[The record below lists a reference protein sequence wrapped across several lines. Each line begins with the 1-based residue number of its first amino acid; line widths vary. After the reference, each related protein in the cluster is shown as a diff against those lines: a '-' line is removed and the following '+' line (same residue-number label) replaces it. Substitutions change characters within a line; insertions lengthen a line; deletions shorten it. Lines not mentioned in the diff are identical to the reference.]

1 MSALVRR
8 LIGSVPRG
16 WGRFLLALVL
26 ASAASLSSVA
36 LMGVSG
42 WLLSRAA
49 EHPPVMYL
57 TAAAVLVRAFGISR
71 GVARYTER
79 LVGHDLGLRLQ
90 SALRLDTYR
99 ALARTTLLGR
109 RRGDLLTRV
118 VADVDAVLD
127 AVVRVA
133 IPFLSGLFVLLAAS
147 AVVSVF
153 SWPAAVALLASAL
166 IAGVAAPWLAARISS
181 RADEAAIS
189 GRGALADA
197 VHEVGR
203 TATDLVAYSAQDRA
217 LARVAAADDA
227 LRGFEERAAWTR
239 GLATGIQTLAAGASV
254 MATLALGAAQVRAG
268 DLDHTMLAVLVL
280 LPLALHEVFA
290 DFTKAAQ
297 THTRSRVALARVT
310 EILTAE
316 PVGRGDLDASP
327 TDEAPRVSV
336 RDLTLGWPGAEPL
349 LGGLSFEVAAGESL
363 AIVGPS
369 GVGKTTLAATLLGLI
384 PPAGGSVETRG
395 RIGYLAQDAHIFST
409 SVAENVMIGDKTADR
424 PRVEEALARV
434 RLDVDPD
441 RAVGELGASLSGGE
455 ERRLA
460 LSRLVVGDYQ
470 ILVLDEPTEHLDA
483 ETATA
488 LLDDIWAQAAGSPL
502 LVITHD
508 PDVRSRCDRELV
520 LG

>member
-1 MSALVRR
+1 
-8 LIGSVPRG
+8 
-16 WGRFLLALVL
+16 
-26 ASAASLSSVA
+26 
-36 LMGVSG
+36 
-42 WLLSRAA
+42 
-49 EHPPVMYL
+49 
-57 TAAAVLVRAFGISR
+57 
-71 GVARYTER
+71 
-79 LVGHDLGLRLQ
+79 
-90 SALRLDTYR
+90 
-99 ALARTTLLGR
+99 
-109 RRGDLLTRV
+109 
-118 VADVDAVLD
+118 
-127 AVVRVA
+127 
-133 IPFLSGLFVLLAAS
+133 
-147 AVVSVF
+147 
-153 SWPAAVALLASAL
+153 
-166 IAGVAAPWLAARISS
+166 
-181 RADEAAIS
+181 
-189 GRGALADA
+189 
-197 VHEVGR
+197 
-203 TATDLVAYSAQDRA
+203 
-217 LARVAAADDA
+217 
-227 LRGFEERAAWTR
+227 
-239 GLATGIQTLAAGASV
+239 

-384 PPAGGSVETRG
+384 PPAGGGVETRG